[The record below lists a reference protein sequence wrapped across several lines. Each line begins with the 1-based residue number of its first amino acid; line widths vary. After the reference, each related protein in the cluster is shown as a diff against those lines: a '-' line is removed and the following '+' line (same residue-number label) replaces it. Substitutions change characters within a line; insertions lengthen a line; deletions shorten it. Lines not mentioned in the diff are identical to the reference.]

1 MNNQIE
7 TNLQNIILSN
17 SNKLLSEIYNSPQ
30 MYAILIEEKTRTR
43 PGAQEILPVLFQCAM
58 MDENFVKRNYHV
70 LMKESTTQEEKD
82 VILND
87 LIENV
92 LITEFL
98 GTIIKGLVKGWG
110 WVKVAGKWVWKQLAG
125 ETGKIPGS
133 GFIDEFQPAI
143 RKPGGWKWN
152 EKDPRQAWPAGIGP
166 GHGPGG
172 SPPPKLPNPWARPQ
186 LTPQDLTPIN
196 NPSVSPFPGIGSPA
210 VFEENQKRK

>member
-30 MYAILIEEKTRTR
+30 MYAILIEEKTKTR
-43 PGAQEILPVLFQCAM
+43 PSAQEILPVLFQCAM
-58 MDENFVKRNYHV
+58 FDENFIKRNYHV
-70 LMKESTTQEEKD
+70 LIKENTTQEEKD

-98 GTIIKGLVKGWG
+98 GTIIKGIVKGWG
-110 WVKVAGKWVWKQLAG
+110 WAKVAGKWVWKKLAG
-125 ETGKIPGS
+125 DTPKNFPGQ
-133 GFIDEFQPAI
+133 GVIDQFQRGRRPD
-143 RKPGGWKWN
+143 GWNGRWDWN
-152 EKDPRQAWPAGIGP
+152 PRDPRPVWPDGIGP
-166 GHGPGG
+166 GHAPGG
-172 SPPPKLPNPWARPQ
+172 SPPPLLPNPWHFPQ
-186 LTPQDLTPIN
+186 LTPQELTPLI

-210 VFEENQKRK
+210 VFE

>member
-92 LITEFL
+92 LITEFM
-98 GTIIKGLVKGWG
+98 GTLIKGLLKLGWG
-110 WVKVAGKWVWKQLAG
+110 WVKVGGKWVWKQLAG
-125 ETGKIPGS
+125 EPGNIPGS
-133 GFIDEFQPAI
+133 GFIDEFQPGI
-143 RKPGGWKWN
+143 RTPRGWKWN
-152 EKDPRQAWPAGIGP
+152 KRDPRQVWPTGIGP

-172 SPPPKLPNPWARPQ
+172 SPPPKIPNPWRFPE
-186 LTPQDLTPIN
+186 LTPRELNP
-196 NPSVSPFPGIGSPA
+196 PSVSPLPGIVPP

>member
-98 GTIIKGLVKGWG
+98 GPMIKGLLKLGWG
-110 WVKVAGKWVWKQLAG
+110 WVKVGGKWVWKQLAG
-125 ETGKIPGS
+125 EPGNIPGS
-133 GFIDEFQPAI
+133 GFIDEFQPGI
-143 RKPGGWKWN
+143 RLPRGWKWN
-152 EKDPRQAWPAGIGP
+152 KQDPRPVWPAGIGP

-172 SPPPKLPNPWARPQ
+172 SPPPKIPNPWRFPE
-186 LTPQDLTPIN
+186 LTPRELNP
-196 NPSVSPFPGIGSPA
+196 PSVSPLPGIVPP